1 MIEFSRP
8 DVSIEE
14 LKGKIREAVARREA
28 EGRASFINASAELFK
43 LLSAETVSWERPEAL
58 ASQATELAPCLDEI
72 TLLKLQP
79 EFSLRENNHYHA
91 NELLQ
96 YHDTAFIWN
105 AYRAILKREPDEEGF
120 QAYLGLLR
128 SGRRNKIDIL
138 ASLRRSAEGKRAQ
151 VSIDGLTVPAM
162 VRRLY
167 RLPIIG
173 YVLELIV
180 ALARLPVLVRSQRQ
194 MENHF
199 VGQQDRLAGHF
210 NYTNRKLAD
219 EIARVVA
226 ELKKLLDEE
235 NRINAQRADF
245 FQNTLSERQDRI
257 TALQH
262 QQVAALFSS
271 QQKLIDNNRS
281 FVASTRPQRG
291 KTNGIPPERR
301 HGQVDLDKLE
311 AAFADHFRGSPEA
324 VKEGLKPY
332 LALLKDA
339 GVTGEI
345 LDLGCG
351 RGEWLELLREDA
363 LGAVGVE
370 SNHTLVA
377 AGRSRGF
384 EIIHQEAIEYLAG
397 LASNSLQAVTAFHLV
412 EHLEF
417 ERLIELL
424 SEVKRTL
431 KPGGIVILETPNPKN
446 LVVGACNFYAD
457 PTHHKPAFPDTL
469 QFLLNGLGFQR
480 TRIEY
485 KNPVEGSPFDD
496 SQPGSDELNIWL
508 FGPRDYAAIG
518 WKA

>member
-28 EGRASFINASAELFK
+28 EGRASFINASTELFK
-43 LLSAETVSWERPEAL
+43 LLTAETVSWERPEAL
-58 ASQATELAPCLDEI
+58 ASQATELAPSLDEI

-79 EFSLRENNHYHA
+79 DFFLRENGHYHA

-120 QAYLGLLR
+120 QAYLSLLR

-151 VSIDGLTVPAM
+151 VSIDGLTMPAM

-167 RLPIIG
+167 RLPLIG

-226 ELKKLLDEE
+226 EMKKLLDEE
-235 NRINAQRADF
+235 KDS
-245 FQNTLSERQDRI
+245 FQNTLLELSARQDRI

-262 QQVAALFSS
+262 QQVAALFSG

-281 FVASTRPQRG
+281 FAASRPQTG
-291 KTNGIPPERR
+291 KTNGFQPERR
-301 HGQVDLDKLE
+301 RGQVDLDQLE
-311 AAFADHFRGSPEA
+311 AAFADHFRGSPET

-351 RGEWLELLREDA
+351 RGEWLEILREEA

-370 SNHTLVA
+370 SNQTLVA

-384 EIIHQEAIEYLAG
+384 EIIHQEAIAYLAG
-397 LASNSLQAVTAFHLV
+397 LPSNSLQAVTAFHLI

-469 QFLLNGLGFQR
+469 QFVLNRMGFQR

-485 KNPVEGSPFDD
+485 KNPVEGSPFED
-496 SQPGSDELNIWL
+496 SRPGSDELNIWL